1 MHAQI
6 FFNRKC
12 KHFYD
17 KWFPLLQ
24 RWQFHRSCMSR
35 CSSIGN
41 VSTVHVYIYIWRW
54 KRHARTAIWYMV
66 PLFERGQFHI
76 SCMRI
81 CYEPLLNLG
90 VTLYC
95 TIIMYWAD
103 YWQFLLSCM
112 SRCSFNWK
120 CKHGSRIYIYDD
132 EKGTR
137 AHLYDIRFPL
147 LEHGQFHLSSM
158 HICLECKHRSRTYVS
173 NGRDIKKGTQSSV
186 LAWREAFLLGRLLL
200 LY

>member
-1 MHAQI
+1 MTNGSHYSNVGSFIVRAWA
-6 FFNRKC
+6 
-12 KHFYD
+12 D
-17 KWFPLLQ
+17 VLQ
-24 RWQFHRSCMSR
+24 SEMWAPF
-35 CSSIGN
+35 
-41 VSTVHVYIYIWRW
+41 TYIYIWRW

>member
-1 MHAQI
+1 MTNGSHYSNVGSFIVRAWA
-6 FFNRKC
+6 
-12 KHFYD
+12 D
-17 KWFPLLQ
+17 VLQ
-24 RWQFHRSCMSR
+24 SEMWAPF
-35 CSSIGN
+35 
-41 VSTVHVYIYIWRW
+41 TYIYIWRW

-120 CKHGSRIYIYDD
+120 CKHGSRIYIYMTM
-132 EKGTR
+132 KKAR
-137 AHLYDIRFPL
+137 AHIYMTYGSHYSNMGSFIFRA
-147 LEHGQFHLSSM
+147 
-158 HICLECKHRSRTYVS
+158 CTYVWNVS
-173 NGRDIKKGTQSSV
+173 TVHVRMCRMAEI
-186 LAWREAFLLGRLLL
+186 
-200 LY
+200 